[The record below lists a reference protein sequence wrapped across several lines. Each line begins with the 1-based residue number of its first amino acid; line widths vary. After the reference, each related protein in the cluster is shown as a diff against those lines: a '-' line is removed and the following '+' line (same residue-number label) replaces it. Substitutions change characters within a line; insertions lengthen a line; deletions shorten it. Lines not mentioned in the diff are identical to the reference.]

1 MKTSE
6 SSLASTERRPLDQPS
21 GFAQCCLACSAQVDV
36 NVPLETAWDLW
47 RDKTQIIKWM
57 PWINKIEVV
66 PDDPKQSKW
75 VLCTDQFGR
84 HWELSWRAL
93 DLTPIKHQK
102 VCLAMLPKA
111 SFLACSDGL
120 QHGPWPICY
129 PICRYQ
135 AFLRL
140 ARSKWCN
147 FSCMTVHLLC
157 RSIGGHC
164 QAQQQEA

>member
-1 MKTSE
+1 MPSRVR
-6 SSLASTERRPLDQPS
+6 SSQATVPYSQRSPPS
-21 GFAQCCLACSAQVDV
+21 CLACSAQVDV

-102 VCLAMLPKA
+102 IHWRSLP
-111 SFLACSDGL
+111 GTTTGGIEVPNR
-120 QHGPWPICY
+120 Q
-129 PICRYQ
+129 
-135 AFLRL
+135 
-140 ARSKWCN
+140 
-147 FSCMTVHLLC
+147 LLLW
-157 RSIGGHC
+157 
-164 QAQQQEA
+164 

>member
-1 MKTSE
+1 M
-6 SSLASTERRPLDQPS
+6 
-21 GFAQCCLACSAQVDV
+21 LACSAQVDV

-57 PWINKIEVV
+57 PWINRIEIV

-102 VCLAMLPKA
+102 VAVPLRNAMLV
-111 SFLACSDGL
+111 C
-120 QHGPWPICY
+120 
-129 PICRYQ
+129 
-135 AFLRL
+135 
-140 ARSKWCN
+140 
-147 FSCMTVHLLC
+147 
-157 RSIGGHC
+157 
-164 QAQQQEA
+164 